1 MTSDDLLK
9 HFEYRLNQ
17 IALNNEVDIVFKGGV
32 DYVDDKWV
40 EKRFGL
46 PLTYFALITNGFEET
61 DNSNTINFDYQLFFL
76 NFDRDR
82 KEIEAI
88 MELFYAEISSQIV
101 IGDYD
106 IYITPRNITYGNS
119 MASGNGDGELKFQTL
134 ITFSG
139 NATTA
144 YTLRKNI
151 ILTIDGERIP
161 INSFKFDHGK
171 VDYVNKITKFKSDN
185 NHNLNNNFL
194 VIGTPLLK
202 DTDIIEKF
210 LTTGQDVN
218 ITNQIKLLLGTNV
231 VIDDLFQFEG
241 FTLATDKGTPITI
254 VYLYFSYASDKI
266 FITINDEELPILDF
280 AITLETSNI
289 PHDRPDSNFIK
300 HIYTGKVRTYAFN
313 VAEDMYYEVL
323 RLFTDVLISD
333 EEIIPLYNLKF
344 ITHDKELNKTLLL
357 DSITKESK
365 ETGNSVYKIV
375 MLESGELN
383 G

>member
-1 MTSDDLLK
+1 M
-9 HFEYRLNQ
+9 
-17 IALNNEVDIVFKGGV
+17 
-32 DYVDDKWV
+32 
-40 EKRFGL
+40 
-46 PLTYFALITNGFEET
+46 
-61 DNSNTINFDYQLFFL
+61 
-76 NFDRDR
+76 
-82 KEIEAI
+82 
-88 MELFYAEISSQIV
+88 
-101 IGDYD
+101 
-106 IYITPRNITYGNS
+106 
-119 MASGNGDGELKFQTL
+119 
-134 ITFSG
+134 
-139 NATTA
+139 
-144 YTLRKNI
+144 
-151 ILTIDGERIP
+151 
-161 INSFKFDHGK
+161 
-171 VDYVNKITKFKSDN
+171 KS
-185 NHNLNNNFL
+185 
-194 VIGTPLLK
+194 
-202 DTDIIEKF
+202 F